1 MLAQYVFS
9 STEAAFRIVRHGHR
23 WRALRDEL
31 EIGRYDIPE
40 DAVRDL
46 RERYASA
53 RLPRRLDDWRFIP
66 DAPLRHLS
74 PPTAAAMA
82 RLAAA

>member
-9 STEAAFRIVRHGHR
+9 ATEAPFRIVRHGHR
-23 WRALRDEL
+23 WRALCGDI
-31 EIGRYDIPE
+31 EIGRYDLPE

-46 RERYASA
+46 RDRYPSA
-53 RLPRRLDDWRFIP
+53 RVPRRLGDWRFIP
-66 DAPLRHLS
+66 DAPLRHLP

-82 RLAAA
+82 RLSAA